1 MQNFEPSQPITRSNA
16 VLDAEQAELT
26 ARMAEFLAAGGAVQQ
41 LDNYGNTIGEYQPTL
56 PKVEPLRHPRIA
68 ANNTFTFG
76 YTDRTAPMMP
86 VADHIAAAAIATD
99 ANKPPISVA
108 VAEPARSGPVI
119 VARGMVTET
128 KPGSMAELIETLD
141 ETWAAR
147 EERALILQFRALR
160 REAEKLHQRL
170 DAIER
175 RL

>member
-1 MQNFEPSQPITRSNA
+1 MQNFERFQPVTRSNA

-41 LDNYGNTIGEYQPTL
+41 LDSYGNTIGEYQPTL
-56 PKVEPLRHPRIA
+56 PKVEHLRHPRIA
-68 ANNTFTFG
+68 AQEAFSVG
-76 YTDRTAPMMP
+76 YANSTIPMMP

-99 ANKPPISVA
+99 ANKPPISTDF
-108 VAEPARSGPVI
+108 AEPARSGPVI

>member
-1 MQNFEPSQPITRSNA
+1 MNGFNPTQPITRSSAELN
-16 VLDAEQAELT
+16 AEQADLT
-26 ARMAEFLAAGGAVQQ
+26 ALMAEFLSAGGAVQQ
-41 LDNYGNTIGEYQPTL
+41 LDNYGNTIGEYQPDL
-56 PKVEPLRHPRIA
+56 PKVEPVRHPHI
-68 ANNTFTFG
+68 
-76 YTDRTAPMMP
+76 TAPIIP
-86 VADHIAAAAIATD
+86 VADHIAVIALATD
-99 ANKPPISVA
+99 ASA
-108 VAEPARSGPVI
+108 AAAEPARSGPVI